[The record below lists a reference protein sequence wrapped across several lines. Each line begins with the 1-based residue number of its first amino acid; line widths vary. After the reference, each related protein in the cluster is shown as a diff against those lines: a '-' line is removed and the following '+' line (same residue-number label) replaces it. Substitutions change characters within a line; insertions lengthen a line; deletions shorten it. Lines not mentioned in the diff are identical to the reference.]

1 MNLTFKGFL
10 KGYCRELTGLE
21 TNSLRRLIRSAETDS
36 PSAAE
41 AVYLLALA
49 QDKGD
54 YALELARETWM
65 ADSYAKANEL
75 HQTSNSWDEFFKLED
90 LPHRYLNVWRSY
102 LAVKSRAA
110 TNRRVSGLMREK
122 TLAALEQSGT
132 TCYSL
137 CKQLGLNKGNVYA
150 YLHGGDNSKVSRETA
165 RSIMEYAL
173 SLAAPL

>member
-10 KGYCRELTGLE
+10 KSYCRELTGLE
-21 TNSLRRLIRSAETDS
+21 TNSLKRLIRSSATDS

-41 AVYLLALA
+41 AVFLLALA
-49 QDKGD
+49 QDKGN
-54 YALELARETWM
+54 YALGLARGTWM
-65 ADSYAKANEL
+65 ADSYTKVYGL
-75 HQTSNSWDEFFKLED
+75 YRTCSSWDEFFELED

-102 LAVKSRAA
+102 LAVKNRAV
-110 TNRRVSGLMREK
+110 TDRRVSGLMREK
-122 TLAALEQSGT
+122 TLAALEQSDT

-150 YLHGGDNSKVSRETA
+150 YLHGGDSSKVSRETA

>member
-10 KGYCRELTGLE
+10 KSYCRELTGLE
-21 TNSLRRLIRSAETDS
+21 TNSLKRLVRSVVADS

-41 AVYLLALA
+41 AVFLLALA

-54 YALELARETWM
+54 YALELAHDTWM
-65 ADSYAKANEL
+65 VDGYVKVREL
-75 HQTSNSWDEFFKLED
+75 YRTCSSWDELFELEE

-102 LAVKSRAA
+102 LAVKNRAA
-110 TNRRVSGLMREK
+110 TNRRVAGLMREK
-122 TLAALEQSGT
+122 TLAALEQSDT